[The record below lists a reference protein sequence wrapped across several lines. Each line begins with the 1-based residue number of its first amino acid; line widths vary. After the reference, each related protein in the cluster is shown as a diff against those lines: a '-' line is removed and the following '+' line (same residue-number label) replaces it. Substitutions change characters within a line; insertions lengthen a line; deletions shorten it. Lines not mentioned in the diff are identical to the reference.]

1 MPKILL
7 DLIIPAKLQGTE
19 IDAAIPAGGGH
30 VLLLGLLLRLGL
42 GGDGGELGGVGQVG
56 LGLGLVLLGLLGLLG
71 LAEKAG
77 KVRSGEFS
85 TEKAV
90 KSGKAG
96 LVIVS
101 EESSDNT
108 KKMFRNMCTYYKV
121 PYFEFGSKEE
131 LGHILGKQMR
141 ASLAVIDENFSNA
154 LLKHFTAKA

>member
-1 MPKILL
+1 MNRNK
-7 DLIIPAKLQGTE
+7 
-19 IDAAIPAGGGH
+19 
-30 VLLLGLLLRLGL
+30 V
-42 GGDGGELGGVGQVG
+42 
-56 LGLGLVLLGLLGLLG
+56 LGLLG

-96 LVIVS
+96 LV
-101 EESSDNT
+101 
-108 KKMFRNMCTYYKV
+108 CTYYKV